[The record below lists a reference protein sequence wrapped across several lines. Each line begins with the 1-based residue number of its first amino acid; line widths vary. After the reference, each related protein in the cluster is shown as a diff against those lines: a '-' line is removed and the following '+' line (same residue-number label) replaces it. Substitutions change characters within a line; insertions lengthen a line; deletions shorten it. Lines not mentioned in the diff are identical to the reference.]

1 MQRIHLEIDG
11 RLLVYIGVVIGSLL
25 AGIFVAVPVGR
36 ARSLDGNPSDGSSSS
51 HAVAERCAP
60 IDLTSSPAQFI
71 KEIGMEPTVAQIY
84 QSAQQRINGLTQG
97 STSWPRTEQ
106 TASAVFQSTGISTRA
121 KREGDPAPD
130 VILPDAFGRPTRLSD
145 CWGGGPLVVI
155 FYRGGWCSYCNL
167 QLRAWQA
174 HADELSSLNATL
186 LAISPQTPD
195 NSMTTAEINA
205 LAYPVLS
212 DSTLD
217 AADGFNISFTLPP
230 ELVDFYGA
238 VGVDVPVFNGNG
250 QWVLPVPSTFV
261 IDEGGTIRLAHI
273 DEDFGRHPEPREV
286 LARIRQ
292 MSADGPR
299 G

>member
-1 MQRIHLEIDG
+1 MR
-11 RLLVYIGVVIGSLL
+11 RLLQGTDGGLLAYAGTVIGSLL
-25 AGIFVAVPVGR
+25 AGILVVT
-36 ARSLDGNPSDGSSSS
+36 
-51 HAVAERCAP
+51 P
-60 IDLTSSPAQFI
+60 IGQTQTGDEGPLN

-84 QSAQQRINGLTQG
+84 EAAREKINLLTQG
-97 STSWPRTEQ
+97 STSWPRTDQ
-106 TASAVFQSTGISTRA
+106 NASAVFESTGISTRA
-121 KREGDPAPD
+121 KREGDFAPD
-130 VILPDAFGRPTRLSD
+130 VTLPDAFGRLMRLSD
-145 CWGGGPLVVI
+145 SWRKGPLIVI

-167 QLRAWQA
+167 QLRAWQT
-174 HADELSSLNATL
+174 HASELSSLNATL

-217 AADGFNISFTLPP
+217 AAEGFNISFTLPP

-261 IDEGGTIRLAHI
+261 IDEGGTIRFAHV
-273 DEDFGRHPEPREV
+273 DEDVRHRPEPRDV
-286 LARIRQ
+286 LALIRK
-292 MSADGPR
+292 MSASR
-299 G
+299 LNE